1 MIMASTQLW
10 NSQMTPEDKQLYK
23 ELGQRIAQTRKALGL
38 TQTQVAEQ
46 LGISQQT
53 LAHYEVGRLRIAVS
67 TLVPLAEILHSS
79 VDELL
84 HGKEATKGS
93 NKRGPASKLQQQI
106 EQVRLLPRAKQQFVM
121 EMLDTVIQQS
131 AH

>member
-1 MIMASTQLW
+1 MASAQRW

-67 TLVPLAEILHSS
+67 TLVPLAESLHSS

-84 HGKEATKGS
+84 YSQEAAKGS

-106 EQVRLLPRAKQQFVM
+106 EQVRQQPIAKQQFLM
-121 EMLDTVIQQS
+121 EMLDTVIQQA

>member
-1 MIMASTQLW
+1 MASTQLW

>member
-1 MIMASTQLW
+1 MASAALW
-10 NSQMTPEDKQLYK
+10 NSQMTPEDKQLYQT
-23 ELGQRIAQTRKALGL
+23 LGQRIAQTRKVQGL

-53 LAHYEVGRLRIAVS
+53 LAHYEVGRLRIAIS

-79 VDELL
+79 VDELVN
-84 HGKEATKGS
+84 GQPATKEGG
-93 NKRGPASKLQQQI
+93 KRGPASRLQRQI
-106 EQVRLLPRAKQQFVM
+106 EQVRQLPRTKQQFVM
-121 EMLDTVIQQS
+121 EMLDTVIQQA